1 MPRSRSAPMP
11 NQPAGLSSPDTLRTP
26 VISYLPP
33 KNAPRWFPSQS
44 VSASRSSRQ
53 RRRIFLSRSRRQL
66 REILP
71 GGKVSR
77 QRLHLEIF
85 LPGFLRL
92 SFHLLSFHLL
102 FFHLPIR
109 VLSLPRHAI
118 PR

>member
-1 MPRSRSAPMP
+1 MP
-11 NQPAGLSSPDTLRTP
+11 NQPAGLSSPDILRTP

-33 KNAPRWFPSQS
+33 RNAPRWFPSQS
-44 VSASRSSRQ
+44 VSISRSSRQ

-85 LPGFLRL
+85 LQGFLLLSFHLL